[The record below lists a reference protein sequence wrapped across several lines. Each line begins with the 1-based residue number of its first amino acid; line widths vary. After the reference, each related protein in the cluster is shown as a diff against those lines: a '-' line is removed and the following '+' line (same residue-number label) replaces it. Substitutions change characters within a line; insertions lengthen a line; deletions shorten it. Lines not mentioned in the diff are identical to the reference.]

1 MDRSGSID
9 VSIILSAACSDK
21 TQHGINIEQKD
32 SFRCTQKKNPGQEI
46 LITALNNRPS
56 NKKKSSWTRRALNKI
71 MKIKGSMIRQV
82 KHRQTRDT
90 EFCFEDEEEY
100 YQQELT
106 TTNMTI
112 DYEWLDLGND
122 FEFYPSEE
130 FWGITGVE
138 RLPETASDN
147 GGLWEVADR
156 DTSSET
162 PAEEN
167 KFCKIAKTDSQSL
180 SDTQKRKTKKLGS
193 KLLRNLL
200 CCSCKTTR

>member
-1 MDRSGSID
+1 MAGSGSID

-21 TQHGINIEQKD
+21 TQHGINIEKKD
-32 SFRCTQKKNPGQEI
+32 SFGCTQTKNPGQEMI
-46 LITALNNRPS
+46 ITAFDNKQS
-56 NKKKSSWTRRALNKI
+56 NKKKSSWTRHVLNKI
-71 MKIKGSMIRQV
+71 MKIKGSMTRRV

-100 YQQELT
+100 YQQEFT
-106 TTNMTI
+106 TTTMNI
-112 DYEWLDLGND
+112 DNEWLDLGND

-130 FWGITGVE
+130 FWDIAGVDM
-138 RLPETASDN
+138 LPEAVSEN
-147 GGLWEVADR
+147 GGLWEVADGY
-156 DTSSET
+156 TSSET

-180 SDTQKRKTKKLGS
+180 SDTQKRKTNKLGR